1 MSKKVSFI
9 KERKISPIQAIL
21 TMLYVVCF
29 IISNILAAK
38 QYIFIGDIAL
48 NCGTLT
54 FPITY
59 ILSDIFSEVYG
70 YKWSRISW
78 ATAFGFGLFAV
89 LFIEIAIQ
97 MPFPDFWTNQEAFAT
112 TLGNTPRML
121 IASMAAFA
129 IGDYFNDRVF
139 KKMKEKHKGELKGF
153 GGRAIL
159 SSLVGETFDSLIFFP
174 IAFIGIV
181 PLNTMVVTAIALIL
195 MKVGYEC
202 IIFPLTKFFAKK
214 LIRYENYMTAGVN

>member
-1 MSKKVSFI
+1 MKKFSIFEG
-9 KERKISPIQAIL
+9 KKISGVQATL

-29 IISNILAAK
+29 VISNILAAK

-78 ATAFGFGLFAV
+78 FTAFAFGLFAIT
-89 LFIEIAIQ
+89 FIEISIA
-97 MPFPDFWTNQEAFAT
+97 MPYPAFWENQTAFAT

-121 IASMAAFA
+121 LASMLAFA
-129 IGDYFNDRVF
+129 IGDYLNDKVF
-139 KKMKEKHKGELKGF
+139 RKMKQKHSDLKGF

-159 SSLVGETFDSLIFFP
+159 SSLVGEFFDSLIFFP
-174 IAFIGIV
+174 IAFFGIV
-181 PLNTMVVTAIALIL
+181 PLNTMVVTAIALIF

-202 IIFPLTKFFAKK
+202 IIFPLTKGIVKK
-214 LIRYENYMTAGVN
+214 IISYENSLVAGVN

>member
-1 MSKKVSFI
+1 MK
-9 KERKISPIQAIL
+9 KISITQSLL

-48 NCGTLT
+48 NCGTIV

-78 ATAFGFGLFAV
+78 ATAFISCLFVVAC
-89 LFIEIAIQ
+89 IEIAIL
-97 MPFPDFWTNQEAFAT
+97 MPYPDFWTNQEAFASV
-112 TLGNTPRML
+112 LGSTPRTL
-121 IASMAAFA
+121 FASMVAFA
-129 IGDYFNDRVF
+129 VGDYLNDKVF
-139 KKMKEKHKGELKGF
+139 KKMKERHKEDLKGF
-153 GGRAIL
+153 GYRAIL
-159 SSLVGETFDSLIFFP
+159 SSLIGETFDSLIFFP
-174 IAFIGIV
+174 LAFYGIV
-181 PLNTMVVTAIALIL
+181 PVETMIITGIALIL

-202 IIFPLTKFFAKK
+202 LIFPVTKTLARK
-214 LIRYENYMTAGVN
+214 LLKHERSLQEVTA

>member
-1 MSKKVSFI
+1 MKKIGKVSFV
-9 KERKISPIQAIL
+9 QMVL

-48 NCGTLT
+48 NCGTIT

-78 ATAFGFGLFAV
+78 FTAFFACIFV
-89 LFIEIAIQ
+89 VICTEIAII
-97 MPFPDFWTNQEAFAT
+97 MPHPEFWTNQEAFASV
-112 TLGNTPRML
+112 LGSTPRTL
-121 IASMAAFA
+121 FASMLAFGV
-129 IGDYFNDRVF
+129 GDFLNDKVF

-153 GGRAIL
+153 GLRAIV
-159 SSLVGETFDSLIFFP
+159 SSLIGETFDSLIFFP
-174 IAFIGIV
+174 VAFYGIV
-181 PLNTMVVTAIALIL
+181 PVETMLITGVALIL

-202 IIFPLTKFFAKK
+202 LIFPFTKMLAKK
-214 LIRYENYMTAGVN
+214 LLQHENNSMTGAVQNV